1 MVFSTALFLYLFLPI
16 VLAGYYLFDKRFR
29 NLWLLLASL
38 FFYAWGES
46 WIVGVMLLSC
56 MANYGLALWLEATRS
71 RYGKR
76 VVVGLSVAFNLG
88 LLFAFKYANFAVNNL
103 NLLLPSLDIEP
114 IGLQPIALP
123 IGISFFTFQA
133 LSYVI
138 DVYRREAAVQRNPID
153 FSLYIALFPQLIAGP
168 IVRYHDVAQ
177 QIIER
182 VHSSS
187 KFFEGVQRFIFGLTK
202 KMLIANTCAAVADQ
216 VYGLPTSELTPG
228 LAWLGT
234 LCYTLQ
240 IYFDFS
246 GYSDMAIG
254 LGLMFG
260 FRYLENFNF
269 PYIATSITGFW
280 RRWHISLSSWFRDYL
295 YIPLGGNRA
304 GKFRTYFNLFL
315 VFVLCGFWH
324 GASWTFMAWGVYHG
338 AFLVVERLGLG
349 RALGS
354 TPRPLQHLY
363 TLIVVMCGWVLFR
376 SETFEQALAMLAAM
390 AGFAQGSGELH
401 NVSFHMSNELGLVLV
416 LGAIFSMPLAPK
428 VGEKIRGWL
437 DRDGAAVTRTTAEL
451 LLGPVQIALLLT
463 LLLACSSKLAI
474 GTYNPFIYF
483 RF

>member
-114 IGLQPIALP
+114 IELQPIALP

-254 LGLMFG
+254 LGPMFG
-260 FRYLENFNF
+260 FRLPNFHS
-269 PYIATSITGFW
+269 PYKATSITTSGAAGTSPSRASSATTSTSRSAATALGKP
-280 RRWHISLSSWFRDYL
+280 RRY
-295 YIPLGGNRA
+295 
-304 GKFRTYFNLFL
+304 TNLFL
-315 VFVLCGFWH
+315 VTVLLWLL
-324 GASWTFMAWGVYHG
+324 ARR
-338 AFLVVERLGLG
+338 RLDVHGLG
-349 RALGS
+349 RL
-354 TPRPLQHLY
+354 PRRLPGRRETGTRPGARIHAKTAPAPLHAH
-363 TLIVVMCGWVLFR
+363 R
-376 SETFEQALAMLAAM
+376 
-390 AGFAQGSGELH
+390 
-401 NVSFHMSNELGLVLV
+401 
-416 LGAIFSMPLAPK
+416 
-428 VGEKIRGWL
+428 
-437 DRDGAAVTRTTAEL
+437 RDVW
-451 LLGPVQIALLLT
+451 LGPLPQ
-463 LLLACSSKLAI
+463 
-474 GTYNPFIYF
+474 
-483 RF
+483 

>member
-280 RRWHISLSSWFRDYL
+280 RRWHISLSSWFRTTSTFRSAATA
-295 YIPLGGNRA
+295 RA
-304 GKFRTYFNLFL
+304 SSGPTSISSWSSCSVASGTAPAGRS
-315 VFVLCGFWH
+315 WP
-324 GASWTFMAWGVYHG
+324 GAS
-338 AFLVVERLGLG
+338 
-349 RALGS
+349 
-354 TPRPLQHLY
+354 
-363 TLIVVMCGWVLFR
+363 
-376 SETFEQALAMLAAM
+376 
-390 AGFAQGSGELH
+390 
-401 NVSFHMSNELGLVLV
+401 
-416 LGAIFSMPLAPK
+416 
-428 VGEKIRGWL
+428 
-437 DRDGAAVTRTTAEL
+437 TTA
-451 LLGPVQIALLLT
+451 PSW
-463 LLLACSSKLAI
+463 SSRDWDSA
-474 GTYNPFIYF
+474 GRSDPRQDRSSTFT
-483 RF
+483 RSSS